1 MSNLKNFDDFKATY
15 LSSFFSILGLEKSL
29 ETQKEESKEKLSSL
43 EKQMSQVTAELSKLK
58 ANDKNAE
65 LSEKLSTLGTDLDQ
79 KLNTA
84 ENKISEFVNTFEKF
98 QSETTQIQDRSIKKL
113 EDVES
118 QVKSFK
124 STSEGSV
131 QDVMEDA
138 QNLKVCCLFVTEVL
152 QFCVSRGPK
161 RGG

>member
-1 MSNLKNFDDFKATY
+1 M
-15 LSSFFSILGLEKSL
+15 

-138 QNLKVCCLFVTEVL
+138 QNLKVCFMCPSNTGNSSFLKIL
-152 QFCVSRGPK
+152 AGIRGCPFFIIK
-161 RGG
+161 QLNALKL

>member
-1 MSNLKNFDDFKATY
+1 M
-15 LSSFFSILGLEKSL
+15 

-58 ANDKNAE
+58 ENDKNAE
-65 LSEKLSTLGTDLDQ
+65 LSEKLSKLNTDLDQ

-84 ENKISEFVNTFEKF
+84 ELKISEFVNTFEKF
-98 QSETTQIQDRSIKKL
+98 QSETKQIQDCSIKKL
-113 EDVES
+113 DDVES
-118 QVKSFK
+118 QVNAFK

-138 QNLKVCCLFVTEVL
+138 QNLKVSF
-152 QFCVSRGPK
+152 
-161 RGG
+161 